1 MKQEEISRLSEMWS
15 IENSIKEK
23 GIKYIAGVDEAGRG
37 PLAGDVYAAAVILPD
52 GILIEGLNDS
62 KKISEKKRDLLYD
75 EIIKNALCY
84 AVAVATVKEIDE
96 FNIRNATY
104 IAMNRAI
111 SALNIKPG
119 YVLVDGDCIKDCP
132 LPHECVIKGDA
143 YLLPPRQ
150 FLQRYRVIA
159 ICLKWQKNI
168 PATGLK
174 SIKATEQRCTLP
186 HLRSLV
192 QVKFTEKL
200 LSKNSSEK
208 PKAVDIGTLGENEA
222 VRILKK
228 HGYKIIERNFRTR
241 FGEIDI
247 IAKDKE
253 YTCFVEVKLR
263 KSSYHGTAS
272 EMVDAAKQKKIIRAA
287 KIYAYRN
294 RLFESSLRF
303 DVVAIEAFAK
313 DNKLYDI
320 KSEVIK
326 NAFEVQYT

>member
-1 MKQEEISRLSEMWS
+1 
-15 IENSIKEK
+15 
-23 GIKYIAGVDEAGRG
+23 
-37 PLAGDVYAAAVILPD
+37 
-52 GILIEGLNDS
+52 
-62 KKISEKKRDLLYD
+62 
-75 EIIKNALCY
+75 
-84 AVAVATVKEIDE
+84 
-96 FNIRNATY
+96 
-104 IAMNRAI
+104 
-111 SALNIKPG
+111 
-119 YVLVDGDCIKDCP
+119 
-132 LPHECVIKGDA
+132 
-143 YLLPPRQ
+143 
-150 FLQRYRVIA
+150 
-159 ICLKWQKNI
+159 
-168 PATGLK
+168 
-174 SIKATEQRCTLP
+174 
-186 HLRSLV
+186 
-192 QVKFTEKL
+192 VKFTEKL